1 MEGREG
7 IWNVFDHFEVGK
19 AKLVDESRLN
29 SKPKT
34 ITSNNIIAGNGG
46 EKFMIEMKF
55 VEKCFFLFFMA
66 LGGLYS
72 LFYITI
78 HSP

>member
-1 MEGREG
+1 M
-7 IWNVFDHFEVGK
+7 
-19 AKLVDESRLN
+19 N